1 MYHESSI
8 VQEYR
13 ISWDLATAPHLTP
26 ATILRTLVEE
36 SGATTAL
43 DITNR
48 ERFVADKSG
57 KYSES

>member
-1 MYHESSI
+1 MHHESSI
-8 VQEYR
+8 DQEYR
-13 ISWDLATAPHLTP
+13 ILSNLATPPHLTP
-26 ATILRTLVEE
+26 AIILRTLVEE